1 MSNGWGGF
9 VGFHSLYSIPTAEN
23 EAGSVNPSLSN
34 HPVHRLRS
42 QSPGSYIL
50 PFITESTMLIKQKKK
65 AVKSEWGKS

>member
-23 EAGSVNPSLSN
+23 EAGSVNLSLSN

-42 QSPGSYIL
+42 QSPGSYTL
-50 PFITESTMLIKQKKK
+50 PFITESTMLIKTEKKLL
-65 AVKSEWGKS
+65 SQNGGKS